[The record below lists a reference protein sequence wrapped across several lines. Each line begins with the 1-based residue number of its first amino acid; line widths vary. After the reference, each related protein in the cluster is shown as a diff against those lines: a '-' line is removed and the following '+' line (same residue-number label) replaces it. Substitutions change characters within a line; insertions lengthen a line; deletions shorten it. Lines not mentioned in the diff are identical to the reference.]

1 MKGLPSKSLKG
12 IIMQARDPLATTG
25 LTLQKGFLI
34 FLVKFKS
41 DLLRKLEMRRTSWA
55 QVCQASHITLTLLG
69 MDTSQKG
76 T

>member
-41 DLLRKLEMRRTSWA
+41 Y
-55 QVCQASHITLTLLG
+55 
-69 MDTSQKG
+69 
-76 T
+76 